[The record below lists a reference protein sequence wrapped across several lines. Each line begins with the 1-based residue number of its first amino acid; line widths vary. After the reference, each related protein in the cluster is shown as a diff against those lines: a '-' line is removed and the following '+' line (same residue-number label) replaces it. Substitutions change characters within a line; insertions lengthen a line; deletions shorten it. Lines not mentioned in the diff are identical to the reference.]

1 MAGTTFEKY
10 GGFSTVSRIVM
21 DFYERVLD
29 SDEVGHHFDDVDMA
43 RLMDH
48 QTKFISSTLGGP
60 IAMSDERLRVVHQQ
74 INITDKE
81 FDEVARMLAD
91 ALRDHGMEEKDIAAV
106 VAAVDAKRPL
116 IVRRHPT

>member
-29 SDEVGHHFDDVDMA
+29 NDDVGHHFDDIDMG

-48 QTKFISSTLGGP
+48 QTKFISSILGGP
-60 IAMSDERLRVVHQQ
+60 GTISDERLRVVHQQ
-74 INITDKE
+74 IQITDAE
-81 FDEVARMLAD
+81 FDEVATLLAD
-91 ALRDHGMEEKDIAAV
+91 ALRHHGMEEKDISAV
-106 VAAVDAKRPL
+106 VAAVEQKRSL
-116 IVRRHPT
+116 IVRKASA